1 MFVCFVVVG
10 FFGGRLFGCVG
21 WVFFFWKKSYFL
33 VLLLFLSDTG
43 TTESFQPLTIAVW
56 KDLSCLGE

>member
-21 WVFFFWKKSYFL
+21 WVFFFWKNLISWFYCF
-33 VLLLFLSDTG
+33 F
-43 TTESFQPLTIAVW
+43 
-56 KDLSCLGE
+56 